1 MSGNYTRNYV
11 AELERLVLDEL
22 LPVYE
27 RWHWE
32 HNLPISETKLPKD
45 LIKTV
50 KQKKSVAALLKPPQ
64 IYS

>member
-11 AELERLVLDEL
+11 QELEQLVLNEL

-27 RWHWE
+27 RWHRE
-32 HNLPISETKLPKD
+32 HNLPINNSKLPTA
-45 LIKTV
+45 LIQSV

-64 IYS
+64 I